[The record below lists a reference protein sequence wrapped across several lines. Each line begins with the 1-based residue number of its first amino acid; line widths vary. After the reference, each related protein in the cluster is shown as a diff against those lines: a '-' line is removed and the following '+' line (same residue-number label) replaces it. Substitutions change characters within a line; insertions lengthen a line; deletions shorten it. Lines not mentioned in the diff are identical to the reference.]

1 LSFRRLGGQHDG
13 AHPRRVEP
21 GSSRRG
27 PRLAEERQVD
37 WGFAAASLDGA
48 SVIEVHRIR
57 LEHAEEV
64 LFMQNQQMI
73 ETLTSYASQETFTE
87 SVGSRGMKW
96 CPQELDSCPAHH
108 AGKART
114 ELAVVVTDQEP
125 RRLPIRCGFSEL
137 LGDLAVGRV
146 AGNADV
152 DDFSALQLND
162 KEGKEGAKEEVS
174 DRQEVAGPDLV
185 RMIV

>member
-1 LSFRRLGGQHDG
+1 MWIGDLLLQ
-13 AHPRRVEP
+13 A
-21 GSSRRG
+21 
-27 PRLAEERQVD
+27 LM
-37 WGFAAASLDGA
+37 GA

-57 LEHAEEV
+57 LEHTEEL

-125 RRLPIRCGFSEL
+125 RRLPKGCCFSEL
-137 LGDLAVGRV
+137 LGDPGIGGM
-146 AGNADV
+146 AGHGNMH
-152 DDFSALQLND
+152 DFSALQLND

-174 DRQEVAGPDLV
+174 DRQEVARPDLV